1 MNVSFSS
8 MKGGH
13 HLEEEEKKER
23 KEREKFNVGEMFYY
37 FLSLGLLMVCNILN
51 IIRAESLTMT

>member
-1 MNVSFSS
+1 